1 MTPFPGA
8 ARPKFRARCARSRVV
23 AFKRNPKSRGSD
35 VHAEMLDGVGFRS
48 ECQAADSRVNAIAP
62 SGCPFTPVSCVR
74 TRHRIREI
82 MTPDS
87 SWRRTGMLNYEVS
100 RWFFAPR
107 CPLDLLVG

>member
-1 MTPFPGA
+1 MTPFPGT
-8 ARPKFRARCARSRVV
+8 ARPKFRARCGRSRVV

-62 SGCPFTPVSCVR
+62 SECPFTPVSCVR

-82 MTPDS
+82 ITPTL
-87 SWRRTGMLNYEVS
+87 RGAEP
-100 RWFFAPR
+100 A
-107 CPLDLLVG
+107 C